1 MALKLGEGRKIVTTA
16 ATAVA
21 LVSSS
26 LAVDYVIITAET
38 GTVANTGYI
47 TVGDSSVIGADA
59 TRTGHPLAAGDS
71 VTLYD
76 VDLQE
81 VYIDAT
87 VSTEGVTF
95 VYGYSRVNQ

>member
-1 MALKLGEGRKIVTTA
+1 
-16 ATAVA
+16 
-21 LVSSS
+21 
-26 LAVDYVIITAET
+26 
-38 GTVANTGYI
+38 
-47 TVGDSSVIGADA
+47 
-59 TRTGHPLAAGDS
+59 LAAGDS